1 VCAAEDL
8 AAFTVNLLSP
18 IVVNGG
24 RRIARQVI
32 NEASGYGVREPLFSE
47 VELGEAGTAEPQAP
61 VVSKVA

>member
-1 VCAAEDL
+1 
-8 AAFTVNLLSP
+8 VNLLSP

-24 RRIARQVI
+24 RRLARQVI
-32 NEASGYGVREPLFSE
+32 NEASSYGVRQPLFSE